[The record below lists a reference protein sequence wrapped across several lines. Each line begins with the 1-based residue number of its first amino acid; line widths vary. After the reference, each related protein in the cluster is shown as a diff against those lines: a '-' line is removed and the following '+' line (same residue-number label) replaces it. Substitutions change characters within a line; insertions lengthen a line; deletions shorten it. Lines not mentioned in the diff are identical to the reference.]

1 MDSNAGTWTG
11 VCAVSG
17 FPCHAVDIPWP
28 DGVYTSGRTLIST
41 HFVGSTPLVVGT
53 VYGAAQSP
61 TFRDPLGITQCL
73 LRSLIEEVV
82 NHCRGPR
89 CIMGDFNCSLMEFP
103 EME

>member
-1 MDSNAGTWTG
+1 M
-11 VCAVSG
+11 
-17 FPCHAVDIPWP
+17 
-28 DGVYTSGRTLIST
+28 IST

-82 NHCRGPR
+82 NH
-89 CIMGDFNCSLMEFP
+89 IITVGDLVVSWVISIVP
-103 EME
+103 